1 MRSLKNFTRIIK
13 FIAFHPLN
21 SNHQFKAIFSFFKWQ
36 LAMRLI
42 KRRVIIPWVDD
53 ASFVVGLGETGLT
66 GNIYAGLMEYEDMAF
81 LLHALRPDEIFV
93 DVGAN
98 VGDYS
103 KEVIASY
110 PGTQAFL
117 FEPHPQTF
125 QKLENE
131 SALKAARKFNI
142 AFGEKLEKIN
152 FYDRSDISGGSS
164 HASFYKEVI
173 SGIHNQNPVGFE
185 VEVKTLDSFCS
196 DYNILKI
203 DFLKIDTEGHELAV
217 LKGAK
222 NLIAQQKIQLIQFEF
237 NEMNVVSR
245 TYMRDFVELL
255 SNYQLHRVVPDGYF
269 PLNNCVQDIE
279 IFGFQNI
286 LAIPK
291 N

>member
-1 MRSLKNFTRIIK
+1 MSISNIFIRIFEQNYLKYFGKAKYTTINYRLHKLFSKCLGINNFE
-13 FIAFHPLN
+13 N
-21 SNHQFKAIFSFFKWQ
+21 SAVSGEKWVVNYLLPHYGFRNNAVFF
-36 LAMRLI
+36 
-42 KRRVIIPWVDD
+42 
-53 ASFVVGLGETGLT
+53 
-66 GNIYAGLMEYEDMAF
+66 
-81 LLHALRPDEIFV
+81 

-286 LAIPK
+286 LAIPQ